1 MSVSQSSSLRAHC
14 SVSLANGPAFIV
26 NRGFASVTRLAG
38 QATGVFVLSPDPNEN
53 GFDPSADT
61 VTITPHKTFNGLA
74 PDSCQD
80 AYYSYSA
87 IKPDGHRDLVI
98 AVLQTD
104 PAGGPGPGIT
114 VLFDGGFDVHVDTT
128 K

>member
-14 SVSLANGPAFIV
+14 SVSMANGPAFIV

-38 QATGVFVLSPDPNEN
+38 QAAGVFVLAPDPNEN

-61 VTITPHKTFNGLA
+61 VTVTPHREFNGLA
-74 PDSCQD
+74 PTQCPDV
-80 AYYSYSA
+80 YYGYSA
-87 IKPDGHRDLVI
+87 VKPDGHRDLIV
-98 AVLQTD
+98 VTLQTAVASILAD
-104 PAGGPGPGIT
+104 N
-114 VLFDGGFDVHVDTT
+114 GFDVHVDTT